1 MKEATRHT
9 ACAATIG
16 FFDGVHRGHRH
27 IIDDLI
33 REAREHDLSSAIFT
47 FRQHPR
53 QVLQQDYIPK
63 LLTPW
68 RERERLLA
76 ASGADRVVMLD
87 FTPAFARQTA
97 AEFMAF
103 LHDEYNVRRLVIGYD
118 HRFGHDR
125 AEGFDDYAAAGKRLG
140 VEVVAAAAFA
150 ENETNISSSVIR
162 RLLGEGDIIR
172 ANEFLGRRYGFDGL
186 VVRGR
191 GEGRRIGFPTANMLV
206 SPERLLPL
214 RGVYGVEVS
223 VEGSPSAFFG
233 MMNIGCRPTYGGSE
247 ETAEVNIFDFDADI
261 YGRRIA
267 VRLFLRL
274 RDERRFGS
282 VEELRRRLKK
292 DKADI
297 LTHIKR

>member
-223 VEGSPSAFFG
+223 VEGFPSAFFG